1 MLARNETIIKWLL
14 YTAAALACF
23 VIQGTV
29 LQRISIWGVIPF
41 VYPAVAAI
49 PATYEGTVPGTAFA
63 VGVGVACDLLLPA
76 SSPCFY
82 TLVFPLVGLC
92 ASLISQNWLS
102 AGFLCS
108 LATGALA
115 FVFTGAFHCFL
126 LWSRGKTAWAVGA
139 VLAGRE
145 MLVSVI
151 LLTIPVTLLYRA
163 VHRRAHKND

>member
-14 YTAAALACF
+14 YAAAALVCF
-23 VIQGTV
+23 VIQGTI
-29 LQRISIWGVIPF
+29 LQRITIWGIIPF

-82 TLVFPLVGLC
+82 TLGPEYQGMGQ
-92 ASLISQNWLS
+92 SGD

-108 LATGALA
+108 LLSTAAAFCITGLAHALVLWA
-115 FVFTGAFHCFL
+115 GSKAAWGAAA
-126 LWSRGKTAWAVGA
+126 SV
-139 VLAGRE
+139 AGRE
-145 MLVSVI
+145 LC
-151 LLTIPVTLLYRA
+151 LTLPFALPMTVLFRA
-163 VHRRAHKND
+163 VYRRAHRND

>member
-1 MLARNETIIKWLL
+1 MLARTETIIKWLL

-92 ASLISQNWLS
+92 AALLS
-102 AGFLCS
+102 ESVCRAGFLCS
-108 LATGALA
+108 LLSTAAAFCITGLAHAL
-115 FVFTGAFHCFL
+115 V
-126 LWSRGKTAWAVGA
+126 LWAGSKAAWGTAASV
-139 VLAGRE
+139 AGRE
-145 MLVSVI
+145 LC
-151 LLTIPVTLLYRA
+151 LTLPFIFPMTVLFRA
-163 VHRRAHKND
+163 VYWRAHRND

>member
-1 MLARNETIIKWLL
+1 MALVCGFLQFLLL

-92 ASLISQNWLS
+92 AALLS
-102 AGFLCS
+102 ESVCRAGFLCS
-108 LATGALA
+108 LLSTAAAFCITGLAHAL
-115 FVFTGAFHCFL
+115 V
-126 LWSRGKTAWAVGA
+126 LWAGSKAAWGTAASV
-139 VLAGRE
+139 AGRE
-145 MLVSVI
+145 LC
-151 LLTIPVTLLYRA
+151 LTLPFIFPMTVLFRA
-163 VHRRAHKND
+163 VYWRAHRND

>member
-14 YTAAALACF
+14 YAAAALVCF
-23 VIQGTV
+23 VIT
-29 LQRISIWGVIPF
+29 IWGIIPF

-92 ASLISQNWLS
+92 AALLS
-102 AGFLCS
+102 ESVCRAGFLCS
-108 LATGALA
+108 LLSTAAAFCITGLAHALVLWA
-115 FVFTGAFHCFL
+115 GSKAAWGAAA
-126 LWSRGKTAWAVGA
+126 SV
-139 VLAGRE
+139 AGRE
-145 MLVSVI
+145 LC
-151 LLTIPVTLLYRA
+151 LTLPFALPMTVLFRA
-163 VHRRAHKND
+163 VYRRAHRND